1 MSRFAMSFSVFVVVA
16 ALAGGPAFGQTG
28 TTDKTKTERA
38 GEKKM
43 KSSEEPSSQAMQQAA
58 AKQAD
63 CKKQA
68 KAKNLKG
75 AERKAFMKDCTK

>member
-1 MSRFAMSFSVFVVVA
+1 MVMPRFGLLLSVLAVVA
-16 ALAGGPAFGQTG
+16 ALGGNALAQTA
-28 TTDKTKTERA
+28 TSDKAKA
-38 GEKKM
+38 QAAQKM
-43 KSSEEPSSQAMQQAA
+43 KTSEDPSSPEMQQAA

-75 AERKAFMKDCTK
+75 AERRAFVKDCAK